1 MKTKLNSIC
10 IVLIISALLML
21 NKAALAQSA
30 PGAYRLSGKIIDSVS
45 HEPLS
50 FITVRLKDEK
60 GEPVRAMVTKDSG
73 LFVFS
78 ALQTMRYHIT
88 IVAVGYR
95 QKAITVDL
103 SGNTSLGNIFV
114 AAQVTSLK
122 EVAITADRPIIN
134 QKADRVVYDL
144 KADPESKGSSVLG
157 MMRKIPFISLD
168 GSDNIL
174 LKGNSSYKVLI
185 NGKSSSMVNGNL
197 TAILRS
203 MPASTI
209 RKIEVITIP
218 PTKYDAEGL
227 AGIINII
234 TDKKVNDGYNG
245 TLNVNESG
253 PAGGLGLGGSF
264 TAKMGKFGVSA
275 FGGASIYNS
284 PQTSFSNSRTSSGE
298 SAGDLQQEG
307 SGKSNNKNAYFGTQL
322 SYEIDSLKLLSGQF
336 NINGSRSNGSSSL
349 SSALNGA
356 NIAPQHYDLLNNNT
370 GTSYGIDAALNYQLG
385 FKSVRNRFLT
395 FSYQYS
401 TNPSDQN
408 TEISFLNQVNQA
420 APNYQQYDHEKFREQ
435 TVQVDF
441 VTPVKMVNM
450 EAGVKA
456 IFRNNASDFRYN
468 SLNPANG
475 EFELNPS
482 LSDLYTNNQNVYS
495 AYNSYQVSLKSWN
508 ISAGVRLEQTVTR
521 ADFISSGSVAD
532 QNYLNVVPSFAVSK
546 NFKNESSLNFGFSQ
560 RIRRPGIN
568 RLNPYIDRSNPNIES
583 TGNPNLRPVM
593 LNDVQ
598 AGYSS
603 NKKLSVNIGLDY
615 SFMNNLDLKVT
626 HFNNA
631 TQVTNTTYANV
642 GKAQSLGA
650 NFNMGYPVSK
660 WYNVNLNGNLMYL
673 WLSGPNDGVI
683 SDNNRYIY
691 FLALSNAFQVS
702 NGWRINADVNVIS
715 RNPNGL
721 QGTSNGM
728 VSTAFGVNKELI
740 KNKLGFAAGIKNP
753 FTKYRNNQNQTFGPN
768 FSQYSTGREYFRSFN
783 ISLNYNFG
791 GLRDGIKKSKNEI
804 RNDDLSN

>member
-1 MKTKLNSIC
+1 MI
-10 IVLIISALLML
+10 
-21 NKAALAQSA
+21 
-30 PGAYRLSGKIIDSVS
+30 
-45 HEPLS
+45 
-50 FITVRLKDEK
+50 
-60 GEPVRAMVTKDSG
+60 
-73 LFVFS
+73 
-78 ALQTMRYHIT
+78 
-88 IVAVGYR
+88 
-95 QKAITVDL
+95 
-103 SGNTSLGNIFV
+103 
-114 AAQVTSLK
+114 
-122 EVAITADRPIIN
+122 
-134 QKADRVVYDL
+134 
-144 KADPESKGSSVLG
+144 
-157 MMRKIPFISLD
+157 
-168 GSDNIL
+168 
-174 LKGNSSYKVLI
+174 
-185 NGKSSSMVNGNL
+185 
-197 TAILRS
+197 
-203 MPASTI
+203 
-209 RKIEVITIP
+209 
-218 PTKYDAEGL
+218 
-227 AGIINII
+227 
-234 TDKKVNDGYNG
+234 
-245 TLNVNESG
+245 
-253 PAGGLGLGGSF
+253 
-264 TAKMGKFGVSA
+264 
-275 FGGASIYNS
+275 
-284 PQTSFSNSRTSSGE
+284 
-298 SAGDLQQEG
+298 
-307 SGKSNNKNAYFGTQL
+307 
-322 SYEIDSLKLLSGQF
+322 
-336 NINGSRSNGSSSL
+336 
-349 SSALNGA
+349 
-356 NIAPQHYDLLNNNT
+356 
-370 GTSYGIDAALNYQLG
+370 
-385 FKSVRNRFLT
+385 
-395 FSYQYS
+395 
-401 TNPSDQN
+401 
-408 TEISFLNQVNQA
+408 
-420 APNYQQYDHEKFREQ
+420 
-435 TVQVDF
+435 
-441 VTPVKMVNM
+441 
-450 EAGVKA
+450 
-456 IFRNNASDFRYN
+456 
-468 SLNPANG
+468 
-475 EFELNPS
+475 
-482 LSDLYTNNQNVYS
+482 
-495 AYNSYQVSLKSWN
+495 
-508 ISAGVRLEQTVTR
+508 R

-546 NFKNESSLNFGFSQ
+546 NFKNESSVNFGFSQ

-583 TGNPNLRPVM
+583 TGNPNLRPVV

-683 SDNNRYIY
+683 SHNNRYIY